1 MWLCFL
7 FHVFFHCDCV
17 YFFCTCPVA
26 RHTCTS
32 SILKFL
38 IYHICSWYFYLYVI
52 LLIQPFFWMTI
63 FKWRGA
69 KTFFTKIGW
78 MVDVWQRAWDTSTE
92 NWQIRLCEFVGIFFT
107 QEYFITRCL
116 IYKFSVKMV
125 LCYNLDA
132 FLKALVK
139 LSFNYYLLGV
149 SHFHSRY
156 WTWRHDREY
165 QIILMLIL

>member
-1 MWLCFL
+1 
-7 FHVFFHCDCV
+7 
-17 YFFCTCPVA
+17 VA
-26 RHTCTS
+26 PKRFS
-32 SILKFL
+32 LKL
-38 IYHICSWYFYLYVI
+38 VE
-52 LLIQPFFWMTI
+52 LLMFGNALGTRRL
-63 FKWRGA
+63 K
-69 KTFFTKIGW
+69 
-78 MVDVWQRAWDTSTE
+78 SE